1 MQLLLDR
8 HQGTHHGL
16 DVTDNEGNIPILSL
30 LASSWPPPETIH
42 RLLLET
48 YPESARIR
56 NTHGSLPLHL
66 VCFSAERPFS
76 ARFIRYLVDIDI
88 LTVLEKDGNGRTPLE
103 LASRQPLET
112 RQLLA
117 EKQDEAVRLMRDAVQ
132 GVGEDCG
139 LPDLVVSTVCSFMLP
154 RILNPMMDGEM
165 TW

>member
-1 MQLLLDR
+1 MWYVSD
-8 HQGTHHGL
+8 T
-16 DVTDNEGNIPILSL
+16 
-30 LASSWPPPETIH
+30 A
-42 RLLLET
+42 
-48 YPESARIR
+48 
-56 NTHGSLPLHL
+56 
-66 VCFSAERPFS
+66 RPFS
-76 ARFIRYLVDIDI
+76 AQFVRYLVDIDI

-132 GVGEDCG
+132 AVGEDCG

-154 RILNPMMDGEM
+154 RILGPMDGEI